1 MGQMAPGE
9 GVPHLKRVSTVVMKD
24 ADNSKF
30 KNIYYNDTE
39 GVGGVKDII
48 ARFETILDIQ
58 NHGSPGLG
66 GLKNGKLELDIFG
79 EDTHFWLNGDGSPSA
94 ILGRS
99 WVEEG

>member
-24 ADNSKF
+24 TDTSKF
-30 KNIYYNDTE
+30 KNIGYYNGTE

-66 GLKNGKLELDIFG
+66 GLKTKNGKLV
-79 EDTHFWLNGDGSPSA
+79 
-94 ILGRS
+94 R
-99 WVEEG
+99 